1 MIGILFW
8 TALVLFIISF
18 VAALLTIE
26 ITGIA
31 YSFLAVLFGVISF
44 GLGIAW
50 MVLDY
55 NQDKQECIDKG
66 GQYLQEHNDNY
77 CFGIEDGEIVKI

>member
-8 TALVLFIISF
+8 VALVLFLISF
-18 VAALLTIE
+18 VASLATIE

-31 YSFLAVLFGVISF
+31 YGFLAVLFGVIAF

-50 MVLDY
+50 LVLDF
-55 NQDKQECIDKG
+55 NENKQECIDKG
-66 GQYLQEHNDNY
+66 GSYLQEHNDNY
-77 CFGIEDGEIVKI
+77 CFGIEDGKIVKI

>member
-18 VAALLTIE
+18 VASLLTIE

-31 YSFLAVLFGVISF
+31 YGVLAVLFGVISF

-50 MVLDY
+50 TVLDY

-66 GQYLQEHNDNY
+66 GSYLQEDNDNY
-77 CFGIEDGEIVKI
+77 CFGIEDGKIVKI